1 MLKSQSALGLRN
13 TVQVEILIRPY
24 DHVPVIASNKVPQII
39 QFKKTA
45 MFSRKK

>member
-1 MLKSQSALGLRN
+1 MLKSQSALGLR